1 MIMDKNVMD
10 NPTKRQMELA
20 SFNNPEPVQPTPEV
34 SEQLTTVRTSR
45 QKFSRLTAITFL
57 VTIILEA
64 SGILKYSQ
72 HADLTLGDMVFL
84 ILHLILYAMLAVVI
98 AMYLVD
104 VVKAIWKRL

>member
-1 MIMDKNVMD
+1 VDD
-10 NPTKRQMELA
+10 RTKRQIELA
-20 SFNNPEPVQPTPEV
+20 SFANPEPIQPKPKV
-34 SEQLTTVRTSR
+34 SEQLTAIRTSR

-64 SGILKYSQ
+64 SGIWKYSQ
-72 HADLTLGDMVFL
+72 NAVPTLGDMVFV
-84 ILHLILYAMLAVVI
+84 ILHLILYAMLTVVI